1 MVAMGSFVTALW
13 IPFAIILPFTCL
25 LTSVLLLGRGS
36 AGGLVIASF
45 CTAVLVH
52 AYIPMPLI
60 AGPLWLAGIVVGTRR
75 RRAGDGRGFPGWA
88 WGASGLIIFLFMLPM
103 LLDMVLN
110 PPGNVMLILQ
120 RAVLD
125 DLLFD
130 MNVNYA
136 WRDKTFNA
144 VGNPDTKHPA

>member
-1 MVAMGSFVTALW
+1 M
-13 IPFAIILPFTCL
+13 
-25 LTSVLLLGRGS
+25 
-36 AGGLVIASF
+36 IASF

-75 RRAGDGRGFPGWA
+75 RQAGDGRGFPGWA

-120 RAVLD
+120 RAVHPIVQTPAPTPLMLLHMLD
-125 DLLFD
+125 SGAYRLPHNGLLLAL
-130 MNVNYA
+130 VSIGIE
-136 WRDKTFNA
+136 
-144 VGNPDTKHPA
+144 V